1 MPALKPAK
9 RKSSC
14 REVNGRGGRRRNV
27 RNPDEQIQA
36 AAALSEQFHGR
47 PAKTVKHIEQEEA
60 EYPAL
65 AQLGTLIELRVKT
78 AAGTFQIPFRD
89 SGVLLCATPDGR
101 NLHLIGG
108 DQSFDLA
115 SLGIESDKDQLPLG
129 ACTHVV
135 YHTRKGFDQFVP
147 LDYIHKQ
154 GEAGGEPPLL
164 EYSQINQRFYF
175 SGGTYTV
182 KPEGIVN

>member
-1 MPALKPAK
+1 MPAKHQPKKPKAKKPAA
-9 RKSSC
+9 R
-14 REVNGRGGRRRNV
+14 RRRN
-27 RNPDEQIQA
+27 PEGDPIEA
-36 AAALSEQFHGR
+36 AAKLSEAFHGR
-47 PAKTVKHIEQEEA
+47 PAQRVKHIETEEA

-65 AQLGTLIELRVKT
+65 SQLGALVELRVKT
-78 AAGTFQIPFRD
+78 PRGTFEIPFRG
-89 SGVLLCATPDGR
+89 SGVLLCSTPDGN
-101 NLHLIGG
+101 NLHCVGG

-129 ACTHVV
+129 PCTHVV

-147 LDYIHKQ
+147 LDYVHKQ

-164 EYSQINQRFYF
+164 EYSQLNQRFYF
-175 SGGTYTV
+175 SGGTYHV